1 MIKGFIEKLMEMK
14 DILRPDNMLPHEK
27 TIRSG
32 NIQAVIT
39 EQYRL
44 LRSRLNSLNGSHG
57 NKVIAVTSTQKGEG
71 KSITS
76 VNLAIVM
83 AEDTK
88 KKVLLID
95 GDMRKPSI
103 HTFFNCKS
111 EYGLVDLLT
120 NKIDIESVLIP
131 SGINNLTILPAGKPV
146 ESPSDIVAAPQL
158 KEGIERL
165 KKKFDYIIVDSPPIM
180 PFADMNIL
188 GDVVDGI
195 LLIVKAETTPK
206 ERVLE
211 ALKSLNKENIIGVVL
226 NDSRRRPPKIYY

>member
-1 MIKGFIEKLMEMK
+1 MIKGFIEKIVELK
-14 DILRPDNMLPHEK
+14 DNLRRDNLPSHEK

-32 NIQAVIT
+32 NIQTVIT

-44 LRSRLNSLNGSHG
+44 LRSRLSSLNGSHG

-103 HTFFNCKS
+103 HAFFNCKS
-111 EYGLVDLLT
+111 EYGLVDLLK
-120 NKIDIESVLIP
+120 NKIDIEPLLIS
-131 SGINNLTILPAGKPV
+131 SGINNLTILPGGEPV
-146 ESPSDIVAAPQL
+146 ESPSDIIANPRF

-165 KKKFDYIIVDSPPIM
+165 KKRFDYIIIDSPPII

-188 GDVVDGI
+188 GDIVDGI
-195 LLIVKAETTPK
+195 LLVVKAETTPK
-206 ERVLE
+206 ERVLD

-226 NDSRRRPPKIYY
+226 NDSRRRLPKIYY